1 MSNHSLHA
9 KMLAINFLPD
19 AFSAKLVDSLTQIL
33 GIHTNR
39 FSSAI
44 SFMPLK
50 IMPVT
55 GEENSYRSTGI
66 NGIKCSYTVGDPKD
80 KFIEVDL

>member
-1 MSNHSLHA
+1 
-9 KMLAINFLPD
+9 
-19 AFSAKLVDSLTQIL
+19 
-33 GIHTNR
+33 
-39 FSSAI
+39 
-44 SFMPLK
+44 MPLK